1 MSVEILFLPDS
12 TLPNYTYD
20 ILLSD
25 VEYILKFNYRT
36 RISSWYFSISAKD
49 ETPILTN
56 CRLVPHVD
64 LLKPYPQTTMPQGA
78 LVLYAINESYPS
90 SPVITLD
97 NLSTDFQ
104 LLYVT

>member
-1 MSVEILFLPDS
+1 MPLQSLPLPDS
-12 TLPNYTYD
+12 TLVNYPYN

-64 LLKPYPQTTMPQGA
+64 LLKPYPQTTVPQGA
-78 LVLYAINESYPS
+78 LVLYATNESYPS